1 MMTIEFPIKFRG
13 KRVKTGELVYGDVA
27 YTEVGVLIGAG
38 FEVEPKSVKQLAGY
52 DSDGNEVYAGDELV
66 DDDGREWK
74 ARILA
79 NAVSTLP
86 LWEGV
91 SHDIN
96 TLKLKGNAK

>member
-1 MMTIEFPIKFRG
+1 MRPIKFRG
-13 KRVKTGELVYGDVA
+13 KRVDTGEFVYGDVA
-27 YTEVGVLIGAG
+27 HTEVGVLIGAG

-79 NAVSTLP
+79 TAASTIHK
-86 LWEGV
+86 GV